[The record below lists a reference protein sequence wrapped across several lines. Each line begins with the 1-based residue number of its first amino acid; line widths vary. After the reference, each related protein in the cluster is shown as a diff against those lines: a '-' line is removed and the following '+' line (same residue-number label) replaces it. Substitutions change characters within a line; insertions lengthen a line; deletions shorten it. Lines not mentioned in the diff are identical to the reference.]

1 MNFGSSSFNS
11 PDPAAADREF
21 ERFIEEENQKHR
33 LQQTISE
40 LNDKCWELCV
50 DKPGQRLD
58 SRTETCLANC
68 VNRFLDASTFIVK
81 RLEKVGQQHSDNMEL
96 Y

>member
-1 MNFGSSSFNS
+1 MDFSSPSFGSSQSTTS
-11 PDPAAADREF
+11 DKEL

-33 LQQTISE
+33 FQQTVNE
-40 LNDKCWELCV
+40 LNDKCWDICV

-58 SRTETCLANC
+58 SRTETCLSNC
-68 VNRFLDASTFIVK
+68 VDRFLDASTFIVK
-81 RLEKVGQQHSDNMEL
+81 RLEKVGQQHSEMEL